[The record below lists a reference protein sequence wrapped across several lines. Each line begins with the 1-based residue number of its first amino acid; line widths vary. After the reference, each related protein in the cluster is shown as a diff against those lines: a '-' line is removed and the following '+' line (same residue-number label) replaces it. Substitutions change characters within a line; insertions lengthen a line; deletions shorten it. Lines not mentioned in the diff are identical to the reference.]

1 MAAQN
6 TMNVS
11 FWLTTGTPQ
20 TAQMGQ
26 APVAGDPT
34 AIVVATTGGAD
45 GDIAVVSNT
54 NWSRLD
60 KPQIVD
66 TYTESGFNCLGCNTN
81 LESGNSKAGSVAL
94 YTEDT
99 MTKLC
104 PSSFTDNAGSPSTIN
119 VGTFCDPT
127 QTVASA
133 VQDAGS
139 MEISGYVDIGTE
151 DYQALYEA
159 AEMMDQRYIRINI
172 NGDTQGYLVA
182 PVTALGMN
190 WDIPLEGAVGYTIT
204 FVKGSATRHLF

>member
-11 FWLTTGTPQ
+11 FWLTTGTPVVS
-20 TAQMGQ
+20 TMDS
-26 APVAGDPT
+26 APTKGDPT
-34 AIVVATTGGAD
+34 VISVSTTGGAN
-45 GDIAVVSNT
+45 GDIAVVSGT

-60 KPQIVD
+60 KPQIVSD
-66 TYTESGFNCLGCNTN
+66 YSASGFTCLGCNTTS
-81 LESGNSKAGSVAL
+81 ESATPKAGSVSL
-94 YTEDT
+94 YTADD

-127 QTVASA
+127 QTIASA

-139 MEISGYVDIGTE
+139 IEISGYVDINTE
-151 DYQALYEA
+151 DYQALYDA
-159 AEMMDQRYIRINI
+159 AEMMDQRYLRINI

>member
-11 FWLTTGTPQ
+11 FWLTTGVPVS
-20 TAQMGQ
+20 ADMSQ
-26 APVAGDPT
+26 APVKGDPT
-34 AIVVATTGGAD
+34 AVVVATTGGND
-45 GDIAVVSNT
+45 GDIAVVSGT
-54 NWSRLD
+54 NFSRLD
-60 KPQIVD
+60 KPQIVSE
-66 TYTESGFNCLGCNTN
+66 YTEAGFNCLGCNTN
-81 LESGNSKAGSVAL
+81 LEGGTAKAGKVDL
-94 YTEDT
+94 YTADA

-127 QTVASA
+127 QTIASA

-139 MEISGYVDIGTE
+139 MEISGYVDITSE
-151 DYQALYEA
+151 DYTALYEA

>member
-11 FWLTTGTPQ
+11 FWLTTGTPVD
-20 TAQMGQ
+20 ADMSA
-26 APVAGDPT
+26 APTAGDPT
-34 AIVVATTGGAD
+34 SVVVTTSGGAD
-45 GDIAVVSNT
+45 GDIAVVSET
-54 NWSRLD
+54 NWQRLD

-66 TYTESGFNCLGCNTN
+66 SYTEAGFNCLGCNTL
-81 LESGNSKAGSVAL
+81 LESGVAKAGKVAL
-94 YTEDT
+94 YTADA

-127 QTVASA
+127 QTIASA

-139 MEISGYVDIGTE
+139 MEITGYVDINTA

-172 NGDTQGYLVA
+172 SGDTQGYLVA
-182 PVTALGMN
+182 PVTALGIN

>member
-11 FWLTTGTPQ
+11 FWLTTGVPL
-20 TAQMGQ
+20 TAAMDS

-34 AIVVATTGGAD
+34 AVVATTGGTD
-45 GDIAVVSNT
+45 GDVVVVSGT
-54 NWSRLD
+54 NWTRLD

-66 TYTESGFNCLGCNTN
+66 SYTEAGFNCLGCNTSK
-81 LESGNSKAGSVAL
+81 ETDVAKAGQVAL
-94 YTEDT
+94 YTADA

-127 QTVASA
+127 QTIASA

-139 MEISGYVDIGTE
+139 MEISGYVDINTE
-151 DYQALYEA
+151 DYQALYDA
-159 AEMMDQRYIRINI
+159 AEMMDQRYLRINI
-172 NGDTQGYLVA
+172 QGDEQGYLVA

>member
-11 FWLTTGTPQ
+11 FWLTTGDPVS
-20 TAQMGQ
+20 ADMGQ
-26 APVAGDPT
+26 APVKGDPT
-34 AIVVATTGGAD
+34 AVVVTTAGGAD
-45 GDIAVVSNT
+45 GDIAVVSGT
-54 NWSRLD
+54 NFSRLD
-60 KPQIVD
+60 KPQIVSD
-66 TYTESGFNCLGCNTN
+66 YTDAGFNCLGCNTL
-81 LESGNSKAGSVAL
+81 LESGTSKAGKVDL
-94 YTEDT
+94 YTADA

-127 QTVASA
+127 QTIASA

-139 MEISGYVDIGTE
+139 MEISGYVDITSE
-151 DYQALYEA
+151 DYTALYEA